1 MADFTRLNRY
11 RAELKKM
18 KEKRAD
24 MDSKIRDMERR
35 CKEEEKTMIHDIVHE
50 ARMTPEELAALI
62 GMNGA
67 EKLEAINGKT
77 ETEEREDI
85 LTDEENI

>member
-50 ARMTPEELAALI
+50 ARMTPEA
-62 GMNGA
+62 
-67 EKLEAINGKT
+67 
-77 ETEEREDI
+77 
-85 LTDEENI
+85 

>member
-35 CKEEEKTMIHDIVHE
+35 CKEEEKTMIHDIFHE

-62 GMNGA
+62 GLNGA
-67 EKLEAINGKT
+67 EKLEAINGEK
-77 ETEEREDI
+77 ENDESEDI
-85 LTDEENI
+85 VTDEENN